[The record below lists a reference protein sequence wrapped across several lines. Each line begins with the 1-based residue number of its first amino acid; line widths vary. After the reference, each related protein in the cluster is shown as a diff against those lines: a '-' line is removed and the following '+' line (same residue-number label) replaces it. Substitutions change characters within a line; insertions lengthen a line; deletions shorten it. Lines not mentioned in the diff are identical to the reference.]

1 MTRIISSESLSS
13 APHGKLIDFDYA
25 EIRSSQFN
33 DETYLYVAGAKP
45 EDGWQAMLAP
55 RIHHSVPDY
64 ADVEILKVR
73 SRQDHKAPN
82 AENEDSYQLSIPI
95 NSIKGSKGIMIIGA
109 NGDKVIDI

>member
-1 MTRIISSESLSS
+1 MTQDNSVNSLSS
-13 APHGKLIDFDYA
+13 APHGKLIDFEHA
-25 EIRSSQFN
+25 EIRSTQFN
-33 DETYLYVAGAKP
+33 DEIYLYVAGAKP

-73 SRQDHKAPN
+73 SRQDIKNSAT
-82 AENEDSYQLSIPI
+82 ENEDGYQLSIPI
-95 NSIKGSKGIMIIGA
+95 NSIKGSKGIMLIGA